1 MNMSDWDT
9 CFFVGLDFGQ
19 AQDYTALVVL
29 DRPRATVYDPPDK
42 RRPSYALRHLH
53 RFPLGTPYPEV
64 VEEIRRLLKTP
75 ELNHCVLTV
84 DQTGVG
90 SAVVDMLYDG
100 LNGHVNCR
108 FNRVTITAGHETAVG
123 EQGVLLVPKKEL
135 VSALQ
140 VLLQS
145 RRLSI
150 ASALPD
156 TALLVKELETFKAKI
171 TLARPDALE
180 DWREGPHDDLVL
192 ATALAAWVGEK
203 ALPGLYEQPPDT
215 RLERIILA

>member
-1 MNMSDWDT
+1 MSTKDNR
-9 CFFVGLDFGQ
+9 FFVGLDLGQ

-29 DRPRATVYDPPDK
+29 ERPWVSLQAPPHM
-42 RRPSYALRHLH
+42 RRPSYELRHLH

-64 VEEIRRLLKTP
+64 VQEVRRLLKTP
-75 ELNHCVLTV
+75 ELDHCVLNV

-90 SAVVDMLYDG
+90 GAVVDMLFDG

-108 FNRVTITAGHETAVG
+108 FNRITITAGHETALG
-123 EQGVLLVPKKEL
+123 EQGVLLLPKKEL

-150 ASALPD
+150 ASTLPD
-156 TALLVKELETFKAKI
+156 TAVLVKELETFKAKV
-171 TLARPDALE
+171 TLARSDALE
-180 DWREGPHDDLVL
+180 DWREGPHDDMVL
-192 ATALAAWVGEK
+192 ALGLAAWFGEK
-203 ALPGLYEQPPDT
+203 ALPGLYEQPPDLRPT
-215 RLERIILA
+215 RIILA